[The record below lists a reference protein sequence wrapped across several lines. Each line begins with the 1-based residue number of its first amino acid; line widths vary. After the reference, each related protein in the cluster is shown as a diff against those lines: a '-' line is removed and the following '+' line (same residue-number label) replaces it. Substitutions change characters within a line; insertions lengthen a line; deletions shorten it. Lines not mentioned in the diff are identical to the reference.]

1 MAEGINMGRKSPWT
15 KDDYESVYNRVNNY
29 AKNLSAQLLI
39 EEGAKSAAEAI
50 AAYNI
55 YKCPA
60 IYLFVH
66 YHYGMF
72 DDLGMSADETSA
84 YLMMFLPNVKYF
96 ARELKKAFASGQV
109 FLNDPSNDLAA
120 YSGDSRSPIPMISVH
135 SVGDFLYRRQS

>member
-15 KDDYESVYNRVNNY
+15 KEEYLSVYNEVSNY
-29 AKNLSAQLLI
+29 ANLLAAQLLR
-39 EEGAKSAAEAI
+39 EEGANSAAEAI

-72 DDLGMSADETSA
+72 GDLRMTSEETST

-96 ARELKKAFASGQV
+96 ARELKEAFSTGQV
-109 FLNDPSNDLAA
+109 FLNDSGNILASKLIDMCEEII
-120 YSGDSRSPIPMISVH
+120 YIEEN
-135 SVGDFLYRRQS
+135 F

>member
-15 KDDYESVYNRVNNY
+15 KEEYVSVYNSVNNY
-29 AKNLSAQLLI
+29 AIRLSAQLLR

-66 YHYGMF
+66 YHYGSF
-72 DDLGMSADETSA
+72 EDLKMNNNETTA
-84 YLMMFLPNVKYF
+84 YLMIFLPNVKYF
-96 ARELKKAFASGQV
+96 AKELKKAFSTGQV
-109 FLNDPSNDLAA
+109 FLYDQGHELASKLIDMCKEIIFIEEN
-120 YSGDSRSPIPMISVH
+120 Y
-135 SVGDFLYRRQS
+135 

>member
-15 KDDYESVYNRVNNY
+15 KEEYISVYNRVNNY
-29 AKNLSAQLLI
+29 AKRLAAQLLI
-39 EEGAKSAAEAI
+39 EEGAKSAAEAT

-55 YKCPA
+55 YKCPV

-72 DDLGMSADETSA
+72 DDLGMDGNETSS

-96 ARELKKAFASGQV
+96 ARELKKAFATGQV
-109 FLNDPSNDLAA
+109 FLNDPNNELA
-120 YSGDSRSPIPMISVH
+120 SKLISMCEEVIYIEKN
-135 SVGDFLYRRQS
+135 F

>member
-15 KDDYESVYNRVNNY
+15 KEEYVSVYNRVNNY
-29 AKNLSAQLLI
+29 AKQLSAQLLI
-39 EEGAKSAAEAI
+39 EEGANSVAEAT

-72 DDLGMSADETSA
+72 NDLGMDGNETTS
-84 YLMMFLPNVKYF
+84 YLTLFLPNVKYF
-96 ARELKKAFASGQV
+96 AGELKKAFATGQV
-109 FLNDPSNDLAA
+109 FPNDPNNELASILTSMCEEII
-120 YSGDSRSPIPMISVH
+120 YIEEN
-135 SVGDFLYRRQS
+135 F

>member
-15 KDDYESVYNRVNNY
+15 KEEYVSVYNRVNNY
-29 AKNLSAQLLI
+29 AKRLAAQLLI
-39 EEGAKSAAEAI
+39 EEGAKSAAEAT

-55 YKCPA
+55 YKCPV

-72 DDLGMSADETSA
+72 DDLGMDGNETSA

-96 ARELKKAFASGQV
+96 ARELEKAFATGQV
-109 FLNDPSNDLAA
+109 FLKDPNNELTSKL
-120 YSGDSRSPIPMISVH
+120 ISMCEEVIYIEEN
-135 SVGDFLYRRQS
+135 L

>member
-1 MAEGINMGRKSPWT
+1 MAEGVNMGRRSPWT
-15 KDDYESVYNRVNNY
+15 KEEYVSTYNKINNY
-29 AKNLSAQLLI
+29 AVQLSAQLLR

-55 YKCPA
+55 YKCPV

-72 DDLGMSADETSA
+72 KDLKMNNEETSA

-96 ARELKKAFASGQV
+96 AKELKSAFATGQV
-109 FLNDPSNDLAA
+109 FTSLMDKRL
-120 YSGDSRSPIPMISVH
+120 DSMLIDMCEEIIFIE
-135 SVGDFLYRRQS
+135 DNF

>member
-15 KDDYESVYNRVNNY
+15 KEQYVSVYNRVNNY
-29 AKNLSAQLLI
+29 ANRLSAQLLR

-50 AAYNI
+50 ATYNI

-72 DDLGMSADETSA
+72 DDLGMSGDETSA

-96 ARELKKAFASGQV
+96 AQELKKAFATGQV
-109 FLNDPSNDLAA
+109 FLNDPSHDLANKLI
-120 YSGDSRSPIPMISVH
+120 DMCEEI
-135 SVGDFLYRRQS
+135 LYIEENF

>member
-1 MAEGINMGRKSPWT
+1 MAEGVNMGRRSPWT
-15 KDDYESVYNRVNNY
+15 KEEYVSTYNKINNY
-29 AKNLSAQLLI
+29 AVQLSAQLLR

-55 YKCPA
+55 YKCPV

-72 DDLGMSADETSA
+72 KDLKMNNEETSA

-96 ARELKKAFASGQV
+96 AKELKRAFATGQV
-109 FLNDPSNDLAA
+109 FISLMDKRL
-120 YSGDSRSPIPMISVH
+120 DSMLIDMCEEIIFIE
-135 SVGDFLYRRQS
+135 DNF

>member
-15 KDDYESVYNRVNNY
+15 KEEYVSVYNKISNY
-29 AKNLSAQLLI
+29 ANQLAAQLLR
-39 EEGAKSAAEAI
+39 EEGARSAAEAI

-72 DDLGMSADETSA
+72 EDLRMTGEETST
-84 YLMMFLPNVKYF
+84 YIMMFLPNVKYF
-96 ARELKKAFASGQV
+96 ARELKKAFATGQI
-109 FLNDPSNDLAA
+109 FLNDSDNGLSSKLIKMCDEII
-120 YSGDSRSPIPMISVH
+120 YIEEN
-135 SVGDFLYRRQS
+135 Y

>member
-15 KDDYESVYNRVNNY
+15 KEEYLTVYNKVSSY
-29 AKNLSAQLLI
+29 ANRLSAQLLR
-39 EEGAKSAAEAI
+39 EEGGKSAAEAI

-72 DDLGMSADETSA
+72 KDLRMTGEETST

-96 ARELKKAFASGQV
+96 ARELKKAFSTGQV
-109 FLNDPSNDLAA
+109 FLNDSGNELASKLIDMCEEII
-120 YSGDSRSPIPMISVH
+120 YIEEN
-135 SVGDFLYRRQS
+135 F

>member
-1 MAEGINMGRKSPWT
+1 MAEGVNMGRRSPWT
-15 KDDYESVYNRVNNY
+15 KEEYVSTYNKINNY
-29 AKNLSAQLLI
+29 AVQLSAQLLR

-55 YKCPA
+55 YKCPV

-72 DDLGMSADETSA
+72 KDLKMNNEETSA

-96 ARELKKAFASGQV
+96 AKELKRAFATGQV
-109 FLNDPSNDLAA
+109 FTSLMDKRL
-120 YSGDSRSPIPMISVH
+120 DSMLIDMCEEIIFIE
-135 SVGDFLYRRQS
+135 DNF

>member
-15 KDDYESVYNRVNNY
+15 KEEYISVYNKVSNY
-29 AKNLSAQLLI
+29 ANRLSAQLLR
-39 EEGAKSAAEAI
+39 EEGTKSAAEAI
-50 AAYNI
+50 ATYNF

-72 DDLGMSADETSA
+72 EDLGMNNDETTA

-96 ARELKKAFASGQV
+96 ARELKKAFATGKV
-109 FLNDPSNDLAA
+109 FLNDSNNKLA
-120 YSGDSRSPIPMISVH
+120 SILIGMCDEI
-135 SVGDFLYRRQS
+135 LYIEDNY

>member
-109 FLNDPSNDLAA
+109 FLNDPSNDLA
-120 YSGDSRSPIPMISVH
+120 SKLIDMCDEI
-135 SVGDFLYRRQS
+135 LYIEDNF

>member
-1 MAEGINMGRKSPWT
+1 MAEGVNMGRKSPWT
-15 KDDYESVYNRVNNY
+15 KEEYVSTYNKVNNY
-29 AKNLSAQLLI
+29 AVKMSAQLLR

-55 YKCPA
+55 YKCPV

-72 DDLGMSADETSA
+72 KDLDMNTEETSA

-109 FLNDPSNDLAA
+109 FPNSLDNEL
-120 YSGDSRSPIPMISVH
+120 DSTLFDMCNEIIYIEEN
-135 SVGDFLYRRQS
+135 F

>member
-15 KDDYESVYNRVNNY
+15 KEEYISVYNRVNNY
-29 AKNLSAQLLI
+29 AKRLAAQLLT
-39 EEGAKSAAEAI
+39 EEGAKSAAEAT

-55 YKCPA
+55 YKCPV

-72 DDLGMSADETSA
+72 DDLGMDGNETSS

-96 ARELKKAFASGQV
+96 ARELKKAFATGQV
-109 FLNDPSNDLAA
+109 FLNDPNNELA
-120 YSGDSRSPIPMISVH
+120 SKLISMCEEVIYIEEN
-135 SVGDFLYRRQS
+135 F

>member
-15 KDDYESVYNRVNNY
+15 KEEYISVYNRVSNY
-29 AKNLSAQLLI
+29 AKRLSAQLLR
-39 EEGAKSAAEAI
+39 EEGANSSAKAI

-72 DDLGMSADETSA
+72 DDLGMTGDEKSV
-84 YLMMFLPNVKYF
+84 YLMMFLPQVKYF
-96 ARELKKAFASGQV
+96 ARELKKAFATGQV
-109 FLNDPSNDLAA
+109 FLNDQRNELASKLIDMCEEII
-120 YSGDSRSPIPMISVH
+120 YIEKN
-135 SVGDFLYRRQS
+135 F